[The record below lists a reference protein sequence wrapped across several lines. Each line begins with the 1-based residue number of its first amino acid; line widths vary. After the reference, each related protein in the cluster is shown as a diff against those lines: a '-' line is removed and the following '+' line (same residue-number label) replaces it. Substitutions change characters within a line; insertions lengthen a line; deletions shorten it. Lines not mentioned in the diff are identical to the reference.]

1 MTYLAAGAGALGP
14 GLLLLSRSR
23 ATLLAGFA
31 ALAVAEVALLA
42 DGQVGEALN
51 GLISSPSGLAALAT
65 GLIVLGA
72 LAKLLVRHPV
82 GVAPL
87 ALVAA
92 PLRPPFEF
100 GVGGGPPV
108 ELATSG
114 ELGRLLPLYAV
125 LVAGVLALAWRVLR
139 GEPVRALPR
148 ALAVPATT
156 LLGLVA
162 VSILWARDPSAA
174 ADELIFFWLPF
185 AALLAVV
192 ARTPADDRRL
202 AGLLAAALVVP
213 ALIFAA
219 VGLYQAAAGRV
230 FFSSSDLAAGNAY
243 SSLFRVTSLFDD
255 PSHYGRHLVLA
266 IVVVLAAL
274 WLGRARLWPS
284 VAVIGGL
291 GAGLWFS
298 YSQSSMVA
306 LVATALALAFV
317 AGDRRARRV
326 AATTAMAMAVAG
338 AVLLGA
344 LAGGDSG
351 RSVTSERSRL
361 VEDTAVVFAHHPVA
375 GVGVAG
381 QPLASRQEAGAR
393 GDLRRSASHTTP
405 LTVAAEL
412 GAIGLVAYVA
422 LLLGAVRIVALARER
437 DPVLGLGL
445 AAVLLALFVH
455 SLSYEGFFDNPIT
468 WGVLGLGAAV
478 ASGAPAERRARAAT
492 RSPRPAIASD
502 EGRDRHATPQGA
514 PSGG

>member
-23 ATLLAGFA
+23 TTLLAGFVLLV
-31 ALAVAEVALLA
+31 LAQGALLA
-42 DGQVGEALN
+42 DGQTGEVLAALVG
-51 GLISSPSGLAALAT
+51 SPSGPAALAAAVIVLAAL
-65 GLIVLGA
+65 GA
-72 LAKLLVRHPV
+72 LLVRYPIA
-82 GVAPL
+82 VAPL

-92 PLRPPFEF
+92 PLRPPLEF
-100 GVGGGPPV
+100 GGGAGFPL

-114 ELGRLLPLYAV
+114 ELGRLLPLYVV
-125 LVAGVLALAWRVLR
+125 LAAAVLALAWRVLR

-148 ALAVPATT
+148 ALSVPGTAF
-156 LLGLVA
+156 LGVVA

-174 ADELIFFWLPF
+174 ADELVFFWLPC

-192 ARTPADDRRL
+192 ARAPVDDRRL
-202 AGLLAAALVVP
+202 ARLLAAALVVP
-213 ALIFAA
+213 ALIFAV

-230 FFSSSDLAAGNAY
+230 FFSSPDLAAGNAY
-243 SSLFRVTSLFDD
+243 GSLFRVTSLFDD

-266 IVVVLAAL
+266 IVVVLVAL

-284 VAVIGGL
+284 VAVLMVL

-306 LVATALALAFV
+306 LVATALALALV

-326 AATTAMAMAVAG
+326 AVATAVAVAVAG
-338 AVLLGA
+338 AVLLSA
-344 LAGGDSG
+344 QPGGDSG
-351 RSVTSERSRL
+351 TSVTSERSRL
-361 VEDTAVVFAHHPVA
+361 IEDTAVVFANHPVV

-381 QPLASRQEAGAR
+381 QPLASREEAGAR

-412 GAIGLVAYVA
+412 GAVGLLAYVA
-422 LLLGAVRIVALARER
+422 FLLGAVRVLAFARER
-437 DPVLGLGL
+437 HPALGLGL

-455 SLSYEGFFDNPIT
+455 SLSYDGFFDNPIT
-468 WGVLGLGAAV
+468 WGLLGLGAAV
-478 ASGAPAERRARAAT
+478 ASGAPPGPRAA
-492 RSPRPAIASD
+492 P
-502 EGRDRHATPQGA
+502 ATPPAGLATAAGGTSGRHPTRQSV